1 MLDNNTVTKLREMR
15 LGTMASAFCNQL
27 AGSDLSNMAFEERFG
42 ILVDAEWDT
51 RRNNRLDRLIR
62 AAGYSA
68 PEACLEDIE
77 YHADRNLDKAMLT
90 RLGSCNYIRER
101 HNVIILGA
109 TGSGKTYLANA
120 LGMAASRNFY
130 AVRYIRLPDLL
141 GELALARADG
151 SYSKTVRTYKK
162 ADLLIL
168 DEWLLSPLRD
178 NDAREIL
185 EITEAR
191 YKKAST
197 VFCSQYDVGGWHEK
211 IGDPTLADAICDRI
225 AHDSYTVVIEGNESM
240 RKRKGIT
247 AQSSGA

>member
-15 LGTMASAFCNQL
+15 LGTMAAAFCDQ
-27 AGSDLSNMAFEERFG
+27 LSNRDFGEMTFEERFG

-51 RRNNRLDRLIR
+51 RRNNRLGRLIR
-62 AAGYSA
+62 DAGYA
-68 PEACLEDIE
+68 VPEACLEDVE
-77 YHADRNLDKAMLT
+77 YHADRKLDKGMIA
-90 RLGSCNYIRER
+90 RLGSCNYIKER
-101 HNVIILGA
+101 HNVILLGA

-120 LGMAASRNFY
+120 LGTTASRNLY
-130 AVRYIRLPDLL
+130 TVKYVRLPDLL
-141 GELALARADG
+141 GDLALARVDAG
-151 SYSKTVRTYKK
+151 YRKVARVYRK

-178 NDAREIL
+178 NDAREVL

-197 VFCSQYDVGGWHEK
+197 IFCSQYDVGGWHEK

-225 AHDSYTVVIEGNESM
+225 AHDSYTIVIGGDESM
-240 RKRKGIT
+240 RKRKGLK
-247 AQSSGA
+247 S